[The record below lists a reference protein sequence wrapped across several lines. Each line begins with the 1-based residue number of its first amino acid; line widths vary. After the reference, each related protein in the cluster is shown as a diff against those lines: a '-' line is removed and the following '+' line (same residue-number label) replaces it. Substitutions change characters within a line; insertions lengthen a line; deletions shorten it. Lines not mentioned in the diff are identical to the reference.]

1 MCLQDP
7 GSVKAYDNP
16 RFPSLNVLKSA
27 FLGRQCSFHKETFV
41 FGGIETFLFIVFR
54 YRTRRGLIQDTH
66 NVLSHLLFNF
76 LQNPTKIV
84 DTLHFIG

>member
-76 LQNPTKIV
+76 LQNPAKIV